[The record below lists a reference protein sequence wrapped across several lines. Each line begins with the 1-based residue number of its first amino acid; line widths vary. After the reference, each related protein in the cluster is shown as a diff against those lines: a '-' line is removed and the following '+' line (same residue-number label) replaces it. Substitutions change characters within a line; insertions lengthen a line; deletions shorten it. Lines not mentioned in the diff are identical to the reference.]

1 MLTDSGG
8 CIYGRD
14 KMEFRDDISKTG
26 AKRVLVI
33 KQIDVNV
40 ST

>member
-8 CIYGRD
+8 FIYGTD
-14 KMEFRDDISKTG
+14 KVEFGDDISKTG
-26 AKRVLVI
+26 AKRVMVI